1 MTVTQPSN
9 TPHPPA
15 QVAVLREAARLIDSG
30 VDRPS
35 AAHIAN
41 ALSMSE
47 SDVMSALEQLTGEL
61 TYKTRT
67 HYGGPTT
74 FVLEI
79 TENGRVVL
87 ERFA

>member
-9 TPHPPA
+9 IPPPPV
-15 QVAVLREAARLIDSG
+15 QLAVLKEAARLIDSG

-35 AAHIAN
+35 AFHIAN

-47 SDVMSALEQLTGEL
+47 SDVVSAMGQLTGEL

-67 HYGGPTT
+67 HHGGPTT